1 MKLIEKL
8 EKTKIESIKLESN
21 LTLKIGKIEVKVG
34 TDMLNSNLE
43 LRIRDGIGYSLFIP
57 LKDWEEL
64 KRGIDELINKEE

>member
-8 EKTKIESIKLESN
+8 EKTKLEN
-21 LTLKIGKIEVKVG
+21 INLEEKLTLKIGKLEVKVG

-43 LRIRDGIGYSLFIP
+43 LRISDGIGYSVFIP

-64 KRGIDELINKEE
+64 INKEE